1 MNEKQTADSGQR
13 TKKDGEAESPRLAP
27 AVIRHPLSA
36 SYEFLIGRRYL
47 RAGRG
52 NRFISFISVISM
64 IGVAIGVAVL
74 IVVLSVMNG
83 FEQELRSRILSLTSH
98 ATLSGFGAGL
108 PDWQSVAARAQE
120 NPQIEAVA
128 PYIEDQVLLI
138 AGSRSSGAQVTG
150 VLPQEEHKVA
160 AIAEKMNAGSFDSL
174 AAGQYGIVLGDE
186 LAKALGVKVGDR
198 VVIATPQPVVTP
210 AGIMARMRGFKVV
223 GTFASGMYEF
233 DRNLA
238 YIHMADAAKLY
249 RMGDE
254 VTGLRLKLHDMFL
267 APRVVRDLALSLG
280 GGYYIDD
287 WTRKHANFFRSI
299 QLTKS
304 VMFVILL
311 LVVAVAAFNI
321 ISTLVM
327 VVKDKQADIAILRT
341 IGASPRSVLAIFM
354 TQGTAIGLIG
364 TLCGVAL
371 GVLLSVNLESLVH
384 GLEAVVGT
392 HFMDAKVYFMS
403 DLPAAVQWPDVA
415 KISATAFGLCC
426 LSTLY
431 PSWRAARTQ
440 PAQALRHD

>member
-1 MNEKQTADSGQR
+1 MK
-13 TKKDGEAESPRLAP
+13 
-27 AVIRHPLSA
+27 
-36 SYEFLIGRRYL
+36 YELLIGRRYL

-83 FEQELRSRILSLTSH
+83 FEQELRGRILSLTSH
-98 ATLSGFGAGL
+98 ASISGFGTGL
-108 PDWQSVAARAQE
+108 EDWQTLAARARE
-120 NPQIEAVA
+120 NPEIVEVA
-128 PYIEDQVLLI
+128 PYIEDQVLLV
-138 AGSRSSGAQVTG
+138 ARDKSSGAAVTG
-150 VLPQEEHKVA
+150 VLPEQERKVA
-160 AIAEKMNAGSFDSL
+160 AIADKVQEGSFDAL
-174 AAGQYGIVLGDE
+174 EAGAYGIVLGAE
-186 LAKALGVKVGDR
+186 LAKALGVKLGER
-198 VVIATPQPVVTP
+198 VVIATPQPVITP

-223 GTFASGMYEF
+223 GIFSSGMYEF

-249 RMGDE
+249 RMGTD
-254 VTGLRLKLHDMFL
+254 VTGLRLKLHDMFV
-267 APRVVRDLALSLG
+267 APRVVRDLALSFG
-280 GGYYIDD
+280 GGYYVDD
-287 WTRKHANFFRSI
+287 WTRKHANFFRAI

-341 IGASPRSVLAIFM
+341 IGASPRSILGIFV

-364 TLCGVAL
+364 TVSGVAL
-371 GVLLSVNLESLVH
+371 GVLIAVNLESLIH
-384 GLEAVVGT
+384 GLESILGIR
-392 HFMDAKVYFMS
+392 FMDAKVYYMA
-403 DLPAAVQWPDVA
+403 DLPAAVQWPDVL

-431 PSWRAARTQ
+431 PSWRAANTQ
-440 PAQALRHD
+440 PAQALRHE